1 MHPPLPK
8 ETIDLYAAQRGRRFI
23 FAPPAPSRTAL
34 VVVDMQNGFVSP
46 TGALAVPDCPDIV
59 PNINK
64 MAAALRTAGGTVI
77 WIISTFGPD
86 PLQAWHFMFNEF
98 MNADVRE
105 EKQKALYAGAEG
117 HKIWS
122 DLKVEPGDLTISKNR
137 FSALIQGSSD
147 LDAQL
152 RARGIEH
159 VIITGTLTNVCCES
173 TGRDAMMLGYRVT
186 MLSDGNA
193 APSDD
198 LHHNSLKAF
207 GRTFGDVMTTDEMIG
222 RLQGPF

>member
-1 MHPPLPK
+1 MHPPLPQ
-8 ETIDLYAAQRGRRFI
+8 EIIDLYVAQRGRRFI
-23 FAPPAPSRTAL
+23 FAPPVPSRTAL

-46 TGALAVPDCPDIV
+46 TGALSVPDCPDIV

-64 MAAALRTAGGTVI
+64 MAAALRTAGGTVV

-86 PLQAWHFMFNEF
+86 PLKAWPFMFNEF
-98 MNADVRE
+98 MTADVRE
-105 EKQKALYAGAEG
+105 EKMRALYDGAEG

-122 DLKVEPGDLTISKNR
+122 DLKVERDDLTITKNR
-137 FSALIQGSSD
+137 YSALIQGSSD
-147 LDAQL
+147 LEAQL

-159 VIITGTLTNVCCES
+159 LIITGTLTNVCCES
-173 TGRDAMMLGYRVT
+173 TARDAMMLGFRVT